1 MILLG
6 EAKELRENVI
16 KKLMTSMKCD
26 SCGRHYDEYDVD
38 VIGHRQDMW
47 FLRVFCPECNTHC
60 LVAAVVREGKASE
73 QPQRGYE
80 ITSGEHR
87 EAVSADDVLSM
98 HLFLKNFEGD
108 FSHLFGRE

>member
-1 MILLG
+1 M
-6 EAKELRENVI
+6 RENVI
-16 KKLMTSMKCD
+16 KKLMASMKCD

-73 QPQRGYE
+73 EPARGDE
-80 ITSGEHR
+80 ITSAGYR
-87 EAVSADDVLSM
+87 EPVNADDVLSM
-98 HLFLKNFEGD
+98 HLFLKDFNGD
-108 FSHLFGRE
+108 FSHLFEQE